1 MAVYP
6 PPPCPI
12 EDRIALEDLATAYC
26 NAVDRI
32 GDIDGV
38 LAVFAPDAVYDLTGF
53 GLGVMEGHAAIR
65 AFYAGAFPTMAG
77 NAHYA
82 SNFAL
87 AAFAGDTASASVH
100 VHAFSKGT
108 DGSLMEVKVRYLMDA
123 RRDPGTWRITR
134 LSLELLLPA

>member
-1 MAVYP
+1 MAAYP

-12 EDRIALEDLATAYC
+12 EDRLALQDLATAYC

-38 LAVFAPDAVYDLTGF
+38 LAVFTEDAVYDLSGF
-53 GLGVMEGHAAIR
+53 GLGEMQGHDAIR

-87 AAFAGDTASASVH
+87 TAFAGKTASVSVH

-108 DGSLMEVKVRYLMDA
+108 DGSLMEVKVRYLIEA
-123 RRDPGTWRITR
+123 RRDESVWRVAR
-134 LSLELLLPA
+134 LALELLVPG

>member
-1 MAVYP
+1 MAAYP
-6 PPPCPI
+6 PPPCPV

-26 NAVDRI
+26 IAVDRI

-38 LAVFAPDAVYDLTGF
+38 LAVFAEDAVYDLSGF
-53 GLGVMEGHAAIR
+53 GLGAMQGHDAIR
-65 AFYAGAFPTMAG
+65 AFYTGAFPAMAG

-87 AAFAGDTASASVH
+87 TGFAGDTASATIH

-108 DGSLMEVKVRYLMDA
+108 DGSLLDLKVRYLIDA
-123 RRDPGTWRITR
+123 RRDSGVWRIAR